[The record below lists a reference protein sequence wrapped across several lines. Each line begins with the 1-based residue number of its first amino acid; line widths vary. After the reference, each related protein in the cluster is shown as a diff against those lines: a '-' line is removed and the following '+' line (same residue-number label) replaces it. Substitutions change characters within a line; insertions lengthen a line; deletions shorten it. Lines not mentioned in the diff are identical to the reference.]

1 MVITL
6 GVPRVCGVVYG
17 DLLEVE
23 VPLDADGL
31 SWPDEEWLSLFRG
44 YGEFPGELEEP
55 RLEHGRLR
63 FETRDENLR
72 RAWIAIRDRVAVTN
86 RTYATRVPAR
96 DRSGERSEAGRRD
109 DVDQRIR
116 DAQRVL
122 DSLQSPAGGAL

>member
-17 DLLEVE
+17 DHLEVE

-63 FETRDENLR
+63 FEARDAELG

-86 RTYATRVPAR
+86 RAYATRVPAR
-96 DRSGERSEAGRRD
+96 DPSGARREAGRRD
-109 DVDQRIR
+109 HVDDRIR

-122 DSLQSPAGGAL
+122 DSLQDRAGDAS

>member
-6 GVPRVCGVVYG
+6 GMPRVCGVVYG
-17 DLLEVE
+17 NLLEVE

-63 FETRDENLR
+63 FEARDNDLR

-86 RTYATRVPAR
+86 RTYATRVPPR

-109 DVDQRIR
+109 DVDDRIR
-116 DAQRVL
+116 NAQRVL
-122 DSLQSPAGGAL
+122 DSVQDPAGDTW